1 MTDRDNLT
9 VKRIVGES
17 FEEKLEK
24 APHLKQCSN
33 CGHTW
38 KPRGQ
43 RKGSK
48 QRQQRCSQCHTRRVN

>member
-1 MTDRDNLT
+1 MTARDNS
-9 VKRIVGES
+9 VIKKVVGES

-24 APHLKQCSN
+24 APHLRQCAH

-38 KPRGQ
+38 KVRGQ

-48 QRQQRCSQCHTRRVN
+48 ERELRCSKCNSRSVS